1 MRNIQ
6 NKTTSYNKKKKEWSK
21 IITAA
26 VSLIC
31 TGIAIWCIASYQ
43 QLIKLAIL
51 NNSAVIPDVTLPVTA
66 ITCLLGS
73 ILSYLIYQGSLKL
86 SLNKNGLRA
95 DSVTGIITAIKDCNV
110 PEVISS
116 AVSNA
121 EDDNYRTN
129 YEEPVNM

>member
-6 NKTTSYNKKKKEWSK
+6 KKTTSYNKKKKEWSK
-21 IITAA
+21 CITAA

-31 TGIAIWCIASYQ
+31 TLIAIWCIASYYH
-43 QLIKLAIL
+43 LTKLAIL
-51 NNSAVIPDVTLPVTA
+51 TNSTVIPDVTLPVTA

-95 DSVTGIITAIKDCNV
+95 DNVAGIITAIKDSNI

-116 AVSNA
+116 AVSTT
-121 EDDNYRTN
+121 EDDNYQTN
-129 YEEPVNM
+129 YEEPVDM

>member
-1 MRNIQ
+1 M
-6 NKTTSYNKKKKEWSK
+6 
-21 IITAA
+21 
-26 VSLIC
+26 
-31 TGIAIWCIASYQ
+31 
-43 QLIKLAIL
+43 
-51 NNSAVIPDVTLPVTA
+51 
-66 ITCLLGS
+66 TCLLGS

-121 EDDNYRTN
+121 EDDNYRTD
-129 YEEPVNM
+129 YEEPVNR

>member
-6 NKTTSYNKKKKEWSK
+6 KKTTSYNKKKKEWSK
-21 IITAA
+21 CITAA

-31 TGIAIWCIASYQ
+31 TLIAIWCIASYYH
-43 QLIKLAIL
+43 LIQLAIL

-95 DSVTGIITAIKDCNV
+95 DNVTGIITAIKDSNI

-116 AVSNA
+116 AVSTT
-121 EDDNYRTN
+121 EDDNYQTN
-129 YEEPVNM
+129 YEEPVDM

>member
-1 MRNIQ
+1 MRNTQ
-6 NKTTSYNKKKKEWSK
+6 KKTISYNKKKKEWSK
-21 IITAA
+21 VITAT

-31 TGIAIWCIASYQ
+31 TGIAIWCIASYL

-51 NNSAVIPDVTLPVTA
+51 NNSVVIPDVTLPVTA

-95 DSVTGIITAIKDCNV
+95 DNITGLITAIKDSNI

-121 EDDNYRTN
+121 EDDNYQNN

>member
-1 MRNIQ
+1 MRNTQ
-6 NKTTSYNKKKKEWSK
+6 KKTTSYSKKKKEWSK
-21 IITAA
+21 FITAV

-31 TGIAIWCIASYQ
+31 TSIAIWCIASYQ

-51 NNSAVIPDVTLPVTA
+51 NNSSVIPDVTLPVTA

-86 SLNKNGLRA
+86 SLNKHGLRA
-95 DSVTGIITAIKDCNV
+95 DTVTGMITAIKENNV

-116 AVSNA
+116 AISSA
-121 EDDNYRTN
+121 EDDNYPTN